1 MNKCPGFAGI
11 LRNDKSVVFL
21 TAAVSFY
28 IALIICLP
36 LRTTLQTLTLTTI
49 FLSFPISIAYHR
61 LKNFSLKPW
70 RGKPV
75 PFSYFFL
82 INLAIFSVYLYAAWP
97 GCALFDMIYQWS
109 EAQRAQFT
117 DWHPAIHTMM
127 IWCLTRICDKFQFV
141 LIFQA
146 VIFMWV
152 NSSLC
157 HEISQLGLSK
167 KLSKWAF
174 FLTIASPA
182 TCSLMMTIWKDIS
195 FAISVLGLTEIL
207 VLTYFSDGRWIK
219 SNSHA
224 VIFGV
229 VLALAS
235 MLRHNGILFTLPFAA
250 VFAHLFRR
258 KETTKYIA
266 RAFAIAI
273 CLFAFVKL
281 PLYSY
286 LKVSPHPQAQ
296 AEMCGLPMT
305 VLSEIFV
312 KNPSVLDEETKDF
325 LLSIEDHDTWK
336 ARYVS
341 GSWNSIKYL
350 SSDKNLRTMRA
361 NREIDI
367 FSPQKICV
375 KALKCGI
382 LDPENTLNAL
392 INLTGLAW
400 KVTAFSD
407 RLSQIYPITDQN
419 ISKYVVLTECCSRE
433 NEENSNVN
441 EGIFEGNPLMKR
453 STHDSIF
460 KGILQIFIIAYSI
473 MFCVFWRPGIYLL
486 LLILSA
492 FFSFHRLRWNAFLI
506 ISPILAYNFGTMLLL
521 CGPNDFRFFFCET
534 LITFPYI
541 FALLADK
548 KFISNRKASPNV

>member
-1 MNKCPGFAGI
+1 MKKCPSFAEI
-11 LRNDKSVVFL
+11 LKNDKSAVFL

-36 LRTTLQTLTLTTI
+36 LHTTLQTLTLTTV
-49 FLSFPISIAYHR
+49 FLNFPISIAYHR
-61 LKNFSLKPW
+61 LKNFSLKPQ
-70 RGKPV
+70 RGEPI

-82 INLAIFSVYLYAAWP
+82 ANLAIFSVYLYAAWP

-157 HEISQLGLSK
+157 HEISKLGLSK

-325 LLSIEDHDTWK
+325 LLSIEDYNTWK
-336 ARYVS
+336 TRYVS

-350 SSDKNLRTMRA
+350 SAPNENDFSIPVNEKIM
-361 NREIDI
+361 E
-367 FSPQKICV
+367 FSPKKVCL
-375 KALKCGI
+375 KALKHGI
-382 LDPENTLNAL
+382 LDPENALNAL
-392 INLTGLAW
+392 VNLTGLTW
-400 KVTAFSD
+400 RVTLFSD
-407 RLSQIYPITDQN
+407 GLVKIYPLTDQN
-419 ISKYVVLTECCSRE
+419 ISKYVAVEECCSKE
-433 NEENSNVN
+433 NEENLDFDKGLFKNS
-441 EGIFEGNPLMKR
+441 PLMKR

-521 CGPNDFRFFFCET
+521 CGPNDFRFFFFNV
-534 LITFPYI
+534 LITFPYMFI
-541 FALLADK
+541 LFSSKQQQSK
-548 KFISNRKASPNV
+548 K

>member
-1 MNKCPGFAGI
+1 M
-11 LRNDKSVVFL
+11 
-21 TAAVSFY
+21 
-28 IALIICLP
+28 
-36 LRTTLQTLTLTTI
+36 
-49 FLSFPISIAYHR
+49 
-61 LKNFSLKPW
+61 
-70 RGKPV
+70 
-75 PFSYFFL
+75 
-82 INLAIFSVYLYAAWP
+82 
-97 GCALFDMIYQWS
+97 
-109 EAQRAQFT
+109 
-117 DWHPAIHTMM
+117 
-127 IWCLTRICDKFQFV
+127 
-141 LIFQA
+141 
-146 VIFMWV
+146 
-152 NSSLC
+152 
-157 HEISQLGLSK
+157 
-167 KLSKWAF
+167 
-174 FLTIASPA
+174 
-182 TCSLMMTIWKDIS
+182 
-195 FAISVLGLTEIL
+195 L
-207 VLTYFSDGRWIK
+207 VLTYLSNGEWIK
-219 SNSHA
+219 SNLKA
-224 VIFGV
+224 ITAGI
-229 VLALAS
+229 VLGLAT
-235 MLRHNGILFTLPFAA
+235 LVRHNGILFTL
-250 VFAHLFRR
+250 LFLV
-258 KETTKYIA
+258 TFSYLFFSKYTVRLI
-266 RAFAIAI
+266 FVTII
-273 CLFAFVKL
+273 TILFVKF

-286 LKVSPHPQAQ
+286 FKVSPHPQSQ

-521 CGPNDFRFFFCET
+521 CGPNDFRFFFFNV
-534 LITFPYI
+534 LITFPYMFI
-541 FALLADK
+541 LFSSKQRQSK
-548 KFISNRKASPNV
+548 K